1 MASIFTYQEEPP
13 RIHSPWSTPGTST
26 PQTISNRKV
35 ALDGGDVRCIP
46 TISKLE
52 PERHDGPTEYK
63 LHLLLRP
70 RRKFLSLSTTSL
82 HTGQHQS
89 LSLNSSFGTFS
100 TSEAL
105 SDRLPSLPVN
115 QARQHRLHQLT
126 TQLLWRLQQSSPFHS
141 SSTADLVL
149 PLLPEATPKL
159 GIPERPAKLLP
170 GLEESQGALYEIG
183 VADDGV
189 LVGLAEDELQE
200 SLGNLRAMASSLG
213 CVTKILR
220 RVVVGTC
227 EWLASVED
235 FQQERP
241 LQDNLWVA
249 EVLVY
254 PDSRDY
260 AAPMGTANL
269 VDHGNAQSAL
279 QETTSNRKNEPT
291 QQIRVTLVGSPN
303 SGKSSLLGTLSTSVL
318 DNGRGKSRLSL
329 LKHRHEI
336 ASGITSSVAQ
346 ELIGYSSKEG
356 SDPDHVINYA
366 TGNVSSWLDIHALS
380 ERLVFFSDSPGSPRF
395 AKSTFRALVSWR
407 PSWTVLCIAADAD
420 EQRRGSRA
428 TNTGDDAEHGQP
440 IDNMDI
446 MLAHLDVCLRLQL
459 PLVIAFTKM
468 DLANKLGL
476 RSLLTKALSALK
488 AAGRRPLMLGDAVKP
503 ALNVDTDKPLR
514 LLNQIS
520 KTDQHDIDSL
530 MGSKPNFDAKAVPII
545 FTSAVSA
552 SGIGKLHALL
562 RSLRPVHV
570 ATERTP
576 RSLSLSPPPNLS
588 TLFHVDEVFSIP
600 PSRVYSAETTD
611 QSKNHGVVLCGHVAK
626 GTIRVGN
633 ILTLGPFPPPSPPSY
648 PELSTFASDDAMKR
662 SHSYSTGH
670 TPTDRLPDLLAASFS
685 RMHMSKKSPDSEPE
699 GETKWF
705 AQVQVVS
712 VRNLRLPVVQIH
724 AGETGTIGVELLLL
738 PPPPPPVKQHDSIPN
753 STSELVS
760 LQRARKGMVLTDRQ
774 DKNDKQQ
781 PLLQGYRSFV
791 ASFPASDFSR
801 PDAPP
806 LILGGHATVYINS
819 IRAATKVIA
828 VALDESPEEKHGH
841 RHHHCQRRRR
851 RQRRVSSGTS
861 EVFVFDSD
869 EGLDDNDDDDDD
881 DDNDGNDQQQ
891 QQQQHEEN
899 QSRSESKDIRITF
912 RFTSNVEW
920 MRLGD
925 QILVVPTLTAPG
937 PVAGNAVVN
946 ISALAG
952 LVGNITELS

>member
-35 ALDGGDVRCIP
+35 ALDGGDVRSMP

-82 HTGQHQS
+82 HPGQHQS
-89 LSLNSSFGTFS
+89 LSLQSSFGTFS
-100 TSEAL
+100 TSEPL
-105 SDRLPSLPVN
+105 SDRLLSLPVN

-183 VADDGV
+183 VADDGM

-227 EWLASVED
+227 EWLASAED
-235 FQQERP
+235 FQQEKP

-260 AAPMGTANL
+260 ADPVGTANF

-279 QETTSNRKNEPT
+279 QETASNRKNESIH
-291 QQIRVTLVGSPN
+291 QIRVTLVGSPN
-303 SGKSSLLGTLSTSVL
+303 SGKSSLLGALSTSVL

-346 ELIGYSSKEG
+346 ELIGYSSKER

-395 AKSTFRALVSWR
+395 AKSTFRALISWR

-420 EQRRGSRA
+420 EQRRGSLSRA
-428 TNTGDDAEHGQP
+428 TNTKDDAEHGPP

-468 DLANKLGL
+468 DLASKIGL
-476 RSLLTKALSALK
+476 RSLLTKALSTLK
-488 AAGRRPLMLGDAVKP
+488 AAGRRPLMLGDTVKP

-520 KTDQHDIDSL
+520 KTDQNDIDSL
-530 MGSKPNFDAKAVPII
+530 MGSKPDFDAKAVPII

-570 ATERTP
+570 ATEIIP
-576 RSLSLSPPPNLS
+576 RSLSLDPPPNLS
-588 TLFHVDEVFSIP
+588 TLFHIDEVFSIP
-600 PSRVYSAETTD
+600 PSRVYSAEPTD

-626 GTIRVGN
+626 GTIRVGS
-633 ILTLGPFPPPSPPSY
+633 IMSLGPFPPSPPSSY
-648 PELSTFASDDAMKR
+648 PELSAFQSDDAMKR

-699 GETKWF
+699 GDSKCF

-712 VRNLRLPVVQIH
+712 VRNLRLPVIQIH
-724 AGETGTIGVELLLL
+724 TGETGTIGVELLL
-738 PPPPPPVKQHDSIPN
+738 PPPVKQHDSIT
-753 STSELVS
+753 TSELVVS
-760 LQRARKGMVLTDRQ
+760 LRRARKGMVLTDRQ
-774 DKNDKQQ
+774 DKNNKQQ

-801 PDAPP
+801 PDSPP
-806 LILGGHATVYINS
+806 LILGGHAIVYINS

-828 VALDESPEEKHGH
+828 VALDESPEENHGH
-841 RHHHCQRRRR
+841 HHHRQRRR
-851 RQRRVSSGTS
+851 RQRRVSSGSS

-869 EGLDDNDDDDDD
+869 EGLGDNDNDDDDEDD
-881 DDNDGNDQQQ
+881 EDGNDQQQQQ

-899 QSRSESKDIRITF
+899 QSRSEARDIRITF

-925 QILVVPTLTAPG
+925 QVLVVPALTAPG
-937 PVAGNAVVN
+937 PVAGNAVAN

-952 LVGNITELS
+952 LVGNIIELS